1 MPDDFNFSLTYGTYA
16 KQKIDTFNNVVI
28 KDLVIF
34 IQHMGAVVK

>member
-1 MPDDFNFSLTYGTYA
+1 MTLISVLPTEHMQN
-16 KQKIDTFNNVVI
+16 KKIDTFNNVVI